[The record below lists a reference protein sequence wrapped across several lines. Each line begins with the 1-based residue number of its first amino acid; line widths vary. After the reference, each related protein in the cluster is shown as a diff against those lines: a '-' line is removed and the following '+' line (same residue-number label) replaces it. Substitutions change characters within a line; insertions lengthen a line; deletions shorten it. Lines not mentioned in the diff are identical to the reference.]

1 MSATD
6 LEHFIQ
12 HTPMVDTHEHLRSQ
26 RQWVE
31 EGPDVLGAILSHY
44 LSGDLRNAG
53 ASQEAIEFAR
63 DRKGRDVPQRVD
75 AIRPA
80 WELTAHTGY
89 GQAARWLAREVFGIR
104 ELAAD
109 AVLAA
114 QDQLDALRK
123 PGQRLRLLRDVA
135 KLDHVQI
142 DTGPFGPDE
151 EDADFFLHDLSWVT
165 FAAAGET
172 ILQDAA
178 ALSGV
183 EIKNLGAL
191 QRAMDAVFERYG
203 ATAVAVKTQHA
214 YQRTL
219 AWRPRGDVEAADA
232 LAKLLRGRRLD
243 GGERNCLGDWCLG
256 HGVQRAIE
264 HNLPIKIHCGY
275 YAGHSTMQMDRIRP
289 SHLCE
294 LLIAYPE
301 ARFVLM
307 HAGYPYVDEWIA
319 LGKHFPNAYLDLCWA
334 WSIDP
339 MTVSQTVRK
348 LIHAVP
354 ANKVF
359 VFGGDTFWPTLVCA
373 YAAQARFWLT
383 RALRAEIDEGLL
395 TEAEAIGVAGR
406 WLGDNQRACF
416 DLDGTRAAIR
426 TFLDRPEADASR

>member
-1 MSATD
+1 MPSTD
-6 LEHFIQ
+6 LEHFIA
-12 HTPMVDTHEHLRSQ
+12 TTAIVDTHEHLRSQ

-31 EGPDVLGAILSHY
+31 DGPDVLQAILSHY

-53 ASQEAIEFAR
+53 ASQEAMEFAR
-63 DRKGRDVPQRVD
+63 DHKGRDVPQRVE
-75 AIRPA
+75 AIRQA
-80 WELTAHTGY
+80 WQLTAHTGY
-89 GQAARWLAREVFGIR
+89 GQAARWVAEQCFGIEQVE

-114 QDQLDALRK
+114 QDRLDVLRQ
-123 PGQRLRLLRDVA
+123 PGQRLRLLREVA

-142 DTGPFGPDE
+142 DSGPFEPDE
-151 EDADFFLHDLSWVT
+151 EDADFFLHDLSWVV

-172 ILQDAA
+172 MLQEAA

-183 EIKNLGAL
+183 EIRNLASL

-203 ATAVAVKTQHA
+203 PMAIAVKTQHA

-219 AWRPRGDVEAADA
+219 AWRPREDVEAADA
-232 LAKLLRGRRLD
+232 VAKLLRGRRLD
-243 GGERNCLGDWCLG
+243 SGERNCLGDWCLA
-256 HGVQRAIE
+256 HGVRRAVE
-264 HNLPIKIHCGY
+264 YNLPIKIHCGY
-275 YAGHSTMQMDRIRP
+275 YAGHGTMRMERIQP

-294 LLIAYPE
+294 LLIAFPQ

-339 MTVSQTVRK
+339 MTVSQAARK
-348 LIHAVP
+348 LVHAVP

-359 VFGGDTFWPTLVCA
+359 GFGGDTFWATTVCA

-383 RALRAEIDEGLL
+383 RALGTEVEEGLL
-395 TEAEAIGVAGR
+395 TEAQAIALAGR
-406 WLGDNQRACF
+406 WLGGNQRACF
-416 DLDGTRAAIR
+416 DVERARAAIR
-426 TFLDRPEADASR
+426 QRPPAS